1 MAYRFYPE
9 EYRKPHNG
17 QSVFGGGMIPTIK
30 HPDTTKADWRTP
42 VSWGSGDHPELPS
55 SQKPSSQNGYMQPWG
70 GSPVSMGDD
79 GQQNR
84 PSSAPMRMQPWGGED
99 ETGNFTQTG
108 ADKKYTFTKPR
119 KKGYSGESG
128 DIYYEKPNENPH
140 GGSTVPRKPKP
151 NPKSPSGGM
160 ALPLPQK
167 VK

>member
-1 MAYRFYPE
+1 
-9 EYRKPHNG
+9 
-17 QSVFGGGMIPTIK
+17 
-30 HPDTTKADWRTP
+30 
-42 VSWGSGDHPELPS
+42 
-55 SQKPSSQNGYMQPWG
+55 
-70 GSPVSMGDD
+70 
-79 GQQNR
+79 
-84 PSSAPMRMQPWGGED
+84 MRLQPWGGED

-119 KKGYSGESG
+119 KKGYSGQSG
-128 DIYYEKPNENPH
+128 DIYYEKPNENPHEDPH

>member
-1 MAYRFYPE
+1 MAYRWQPE
-9 EYRKPHNG
+9 EYRQPHNG

-30 HPDTTKADWRTP
+30 HPDTTQADWRTP
-42 VSWGSGDHPELPS
+42 VSMGNQGS
-55 SQKPSSQNGYMQPWG
+55 
-70 GSPVSMGDD
+70 
-79 GQQNR
+79 QQSR
-84 PSSAPMRMQPWGGED
+84 PSSAPMHLQPWGGED
-99 ETGNFTQTG
+99 EKGNFTQTG

-119 KKGYSGESG
+119 KKGYSGQSG

>member
-1 MAYRFYPE
+1 MAYRWHPE
-9 EYRKPHNG
+9 EYRQPHNG

-42 VSWGSGDHPELPS
+42 VSWGSQDHPELPS
-55 SQKPSSQNGYMQPWG
+55 SQKASSQNGSGYPMYMQPW
-70 GSPVSMGDD
+70 S
-79 GQQNR
+79 
-84 PSSAPMRMQPWGGED
+84 GED

-108 ADKKYTFTKPR
+108 ADKKYTFTKPT

-128 DIYYEKPNENPH
+128 DLYYEKPDENPHEDPH